1 MNDPI
6 SFDPERDLHHF
17 LRLSA
22 LQVRSRIRQV
32 EANIAQVLKS
42 ESSTIPSPL
51 PAGRNKELL
60 RLQLLE
66 ELIKE
71 QLPNENIG
79 AATGTSR

>member
-17 LRLSA
+17 LRLA
-22 LQVRSRIRQV
+22 QMQLQHRIKETKTAAAAAAPPATKPPSR
-32 EANIAQVLKS
+32 
-42 ESSTIPSPL
+42 
-51 PAGRNKELL
+51 GRELT

-71 QLPNENIG
+71 QLPNDNIG